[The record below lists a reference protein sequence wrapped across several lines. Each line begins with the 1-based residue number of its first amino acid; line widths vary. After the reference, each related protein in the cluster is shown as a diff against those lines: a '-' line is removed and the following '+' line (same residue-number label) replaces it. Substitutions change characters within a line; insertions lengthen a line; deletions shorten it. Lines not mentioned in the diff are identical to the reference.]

1 VFSSVLVF
9 PQPMIYR
16 FLVDD
21 VILARQLDLLP
32 IAVLL
37 MAGIRIISMAAEV
50 LQQYYVVSFEQS
62 VSLDIQKSLL
72 DHTLRL
78 PKEFFD
84 TKETGYLISRISSDV
99 QGLQWFFSSTIVY
112 LFTNLIRFVG
122 GILFLFY
129 LEWRLAL
136 VCLVVLPLLVIS
148 VRYFSKR
155 MYNLSYSSMEQNA
168 TIMKRLQETIT
179 SVPLIKAFSTENRES
194 SRVMNAFEGAR
205 QLTME
210 QNTVNS
216 VAGMVIN
223 TAPDLARALVLVA
236 GAYLVILGNW
246 TLGSL
251 LAFQSYLGYVFGPA
265 QVFANANLS
274 LQNALASLERV
285 SALMEILPE
294 DSGKEGRQVE
304 HLKGEVQFQN
314 VTFSYDQKEKILE
327 NISFHIQPGE
337 HIAIVGPSGV
347 GKTTMVS
354 LLLRFYQPL
363 SGEIFYDGIP
373 AADYALDALRQRI
386 GYVSQATLLLAGTM
400 RENLS
405 YGNPQAGMAEI
416 ERAARIAG
424 IHDFISSLPDQYDSV
439 VGENGVNLSEGQKQR
454 LSIARALIRDADILI
469 LDEPTS
475 SLDSLV
481 ERSILEALPEEIR
494 GKTLFIVSHRL
505 STVRHTDRILVLDD
519 NRTLQAGTH
528 AELIRQS
535 EYYRS
540 LFPGGE
546 SAEKVI

>member
-1 VFSSVLVF
+1 MTWSLIHLSKTTSDPHPNQAIIFINHVQLVYRFKTGMSRQPPPDSIAAQAAPLPHHTALKNLLPFIRPHWRSGLIGAVLIIFSSVLVF

-21 VILARQLDLLP
+21 VILAQQLDLLP

-37 MAGIRIISMAAEV
+37 MAGIRIISMGVSV
-50 LQQYYVVSFEQS
+50 LQQYYVLNFEQS

-122 GILFLFY
+122 GIIFLFY

-194 SRVMNAFEGAR
+194 SRVMSAFEGAR

-210 QNTVNS
+210 QNAVNS

-223 TAPDLARALVLVA
+223 TAPDLARAVVLVA

-294 DSGKEGRQVE
+294 DSGQEGRQVE
-304 HLKGEVQFQN
+304 RLMGAVSSGMFLSVITSRN
-314 VTFSYDQKEKILE
+314 TFLR
-327 NISFHIQPGE
+327 ISPSRCNPGNMS
-337 HIAIVGPSGV
+337 PSWA
-347 GKTTMVS
+347 
-354 LLLRFYQPL
+354 
-363 SGEIFYDGIP
+363 P
-373 AADYALDALRQRI
+373 A
-386 GYVSQATLLLAGTM
+386 V
-400 RENLS
+400 
-405 YGNPQAGMAEI
+405 
-416 ERAARIAG
+416 
-424 IHDFISSLPDQYDSV
+424 
-439 VGENGVNLSEGQKQR
+439 
-454 LSIARALIRDADILI
+454 
-469 LDEPTS
+469 
-475 SLDSLV
+475 
-481 ERSILEALPEEIR
+481 
-494 GKTLFIVSHRL
+494 
-505 STVRHTDRILVLDD
+505 
-519 NRTLQAGTH
+519 
-528 AELIRQS
+528 
-535 EYYRS
+535 
-540 LFPGGE
+540 
-546 SAEKVI
+546 